1 MALRNR
7 SSTASERRA
16 EDRRLVA
23 EFEAMV
29 RQVHPFLVA
38 YARRRLVDSAV
49 ADDVVAETLAIAWR
63 RWSDFPR
70 DGQEL
75 AYLYGVERRVL
86 ANQKRAI
93 RRQQSLVARLEHH
106 QSPTSEMDQLTDRD
120 VLIATAFGKLRK
132 TDQELLALSFWEG
145 FSNREIG
152 IALGCSENAATI
164 RLHRARKRLGDLVGS
179 GASPNN
185 DDSDKEAS

>member
-1 MALRNR
+1 
-7 SSTASERRA
+7 
-16 EDRRLVA
+16 
-23 EFEAMV
+23 
-29 RQVHPFLVA
+29 
-38 YARRRLVDSAV
+38 
-49 ADDVVAETLAIAWR
+49 
-63 RWSDFPR
+63 
-70 DGQEL
+70 
-75 AYLYGVERRVL
+75 
-86 ANQKRAI
+86 
-93 RRQQSLVARLEHH
+93 
-106 QSPTSEMDQLTDRD
+106 MDQLTDRD